1 MSEYHEFRTK
11 KYKNLYFCKSCIRNF
26 ESENDEKNCK
36 FCGNEVKKL
45 AEQQKKQIFRYYC
58 TKCDRNYTLSEQVNQ
73 CQACGHK
80 FVHFYPW
87 TVLRKRDK
95 IRKKTF
101 SIAERLAGILRKS

>member
-45 AEQQKKQIFRYYC
+45 TEQQKKQIFRYYC
-58 TKCDRNYTLSEQVNQ
+58 TKCDRNYTLDEKVEQ

-101 SIAERLAGILRKS
+101 SIAERLAGILKKH